1 MQRRELSMVIS
12 RTVRPKKKTLTSIVS
27 VERSRRVS
35 TRNKIINTL
44 GMYKKGLPLTEI
56 QYKGEINSMGNLHH
70 TIKFMVRAGEIDK
83 IKCPHCSSTELYK
96 LHI

>member
-1 MQRRELSMVIS
+1 MVIS
-12 RTVRPKKKTLTSIVS
+12 RTVRPKKKILTSIIS

-44 GMYKKGLPLTEI
+44 GIYKRGLPLTEI

-70 TIKFMVRAGEIDK
+70 TIKFMVRAGEVIK
-83 IKCPHCSSTELYK
+83 EKCPHCSSTDVYK
-96 LHI
+96 LNI

>member
-12 RTVRPKKKTLTSIVS
+12 KVIRPNKKTLTSIVS

-44 GMYKKGLPLTEI
+44 GMYKQGLPLTEI
-56 QYKGEINSMGNLHH
+56 QYKGDILSMGNLHH

-83 IKCPHCSSTELYK
+83 EKCPHCSNTELYK

>member
-1 MQRRELSMVIS
+1 MERRELLMVIS
-12 RTVRPKKKTLTSIVS
+12 RTVRPKKKILTSIIS

-44 GMYKKGLPLTEI
+44 GIYKRGLPLTEI

-70 TIKFMVRAGEIDK
+70 TIKFMVRAGEVIK
-83 IKCPHCSSTELYK
+83 EKCPHCSSTDVYK
-96 LHI
+96 LNI